1 MFANT
6 ICLQMF
12 GRQKDLRK
20 ELKVFQSWKEIKK
33 LKHTISRGIFY
44 LSGSWWLVS
53 PVSFHGRYGI
63 FFPEG
68 SFGGSDEVGVVVA
81 SFFQVGL
88 SVGRLR
94 VPGVTAH
101 QVALDLLHLKEHIS
115 LIFVE
120 I

>member
-1 MFANT
+1 MFADVRT
-6 ICLQMF
+6 PERFEKRME
-12 GRQKDLRK
+12 RA
-20 ELKVFQSWKEIKK
+20 LKLEGNKK

-44 LSGSWWLVS
+44 LAGSWWLVS

-63 FFPEG
+63 IFPEG

-88 SVGRLR
+88 TVGRLR

-115 LIFVE
+115 LISVE